1 LEPWSGKQFCDSLG
15 NRTVLLVGDS
25 TLQQVSATLVNM
37 IVTTSGG
44 CAHQIFFAKCYH
56 LYWKEKDEMRNNIR
70 EYVED
75 VKPDIV
81 VFSAGAHMH
90 DTGDIYSTLEN
101 VRSLLPAMIENV
113 RLSSGKN
120 LSFVWK
126 TQSPGHVSCDAVSE
140 PQTYELA
147 PAHLDRWQW
156 NLHQYFDDFSKNWS
170 TIMNYKVNYI
180 VLSMITDKDPL

>member
-1 LEPWSGKQFCDSLG
+1 
-15 NRTVLLVGDS
+15 
-25 TLQQVSATLVNM
+25 
-37 IVTTSGG
+37 
-44 CAHQIFFAKCYH
+44 
-56 LYWKEKDEMRNNIR
+56 
-70 EYVED
+70 

-81 VFSAGAHMH
+81 VFSAGAHLH

-113 RLSSGKN
+113 RLSTGKN

-156 NLHQYFDDFSKNWS
+156 NLHQYFDDFIKTWS
-170 TIMNYKVNYI
+170 TIMNYKVGDI
-180 VLSMITDKDPL
+180 VICMIKKWIHSSRTQTPVCIQVIDMSPLYFRADAHPGSGDCLHYCIPGPLNLFSVLFMNKLLYGEI